1 LGKAERSSGIA
12 FRTAAAR
19 ADRFGRSTLFLYLQG
34 MPMTLTPQRE
44 PISDG
49 ARRVARTA
57 VAAGLV
63 AALCAAGPIPLAYSA
78 DGPSPNSTAPADG
91 TVKSAN
97 AKLGS
102 DDADLLAEAKADG
115 DKNVTMMIATAP
127 GQTEQVAAKLDAVKG
142 GSVGRTYDKLGYV
155 RATVPTAKA
164 DSAIAAAA
172 KLSSVHGIDLREEIP
187 LDDPSASGS
196 AKPASAT
203 ASYPAPGRK
212 TPAENPYNPSFET
225 GAVDFVRDHPKADGR
240 GVTIGILDSGV
251 DLGHPA
257 LQKTTTGERKIVD
270 WVTATDPIV
279 DGDATWRP
287 MVTSVSGPAFT
298 YGGRTWTAPAGSY
311 QVSMFSEAATAGGDA
326 KGDANR
332 DGDTTDK
339 WGVLYDAAAGTVR
352 VDLNNNLDFSD
363 DAPMKPYKDGYQIGY
378 FGTDDPSTDVVER
391 QPFVVQIRKDVPM
404 DPFGGDWVGKKA
416 DFVNIGVIESE
427 HGTHVAG
434 ITSANGLFGGRM
446 NGAAPGAKIV
456 SSRACT
462 WTGGCT
468 NVALTE
474 GMIDL
479 VVNRGVDIVNM
490 SIGSLPA
497 LNDGNNARAEL
508 YTRLIDTYGVQLVIS
523 AGNSG
528 PGANTIGDPGL
539 ADKVIS
545 VGAGISRAT
554 WAANYGSAVEKKY
567 AMMPFSSRGP
577 REDGGFTPTL
587 VAPGAAINTT
597 QTWLPG
603 APVAEAGYSLP
614 AGYSM
619 LQGTSMA
626 SPQATGASAL
636 LLSAAKQK
644 GIELEPADLR
654 TALTSTA
661 HHIKGVQAYEEGAGR
676 IDIVDAWD
684 AIRDG
689 ASAHDY
695 TVKAPVDTAIDQ
707 ALKTP
712 GFGTGLYDR
721 EGGLKAGDKKTY
733 DVTITR
739 TSGTAKAVRHDLR
752 FENNAGDTFR
762 IVGSDEVELPLNQPV
777 TVKVRA
783 HPRSAGLKSAILEV
797 DDPRTEGVDKQIL
810 TTVVVSEPVKYT
822 YSASNT
828 VQRNSTQSYF
838 VTVPAGATSL
848 EVAIGGLKDKSQTRF
863 IAIHPYGVPV
873 DNTST
878 PNCYNNYLDG
888 NGCKPDARSYANP
901 QAGVWEIE
909 VESRRTSPLL
919 DNPYKL
925 DVAVYGA
932 VFDPETVTVPEAKV
946 NAPAAVSWKVTNKL
960 AAIDGKPAGGPLGS
974 SKTARPAIKEGETQT
989 TTVEVPAGAKSL
1001 DVAIGN
1007 VSDATADLDLTVY
1020 DASGAVVGQ
1029 SADGDSEEAVSVA
1042 SPAAGTYTIEVA
1054 GYSVPS
1060 GSTAYDYRDVF
1071 FASSLG
1077 TVSVDGSTPV
1087 KLGTGDSATVSA
1099 SVTAAAAA
1107 PAGREFFGQVQLV
1120 NSRGTVAGI
1129 GNVKIEKVTP

>member
-1 LGKAERSSGIA
+1 
-12 FRTAAAR
+12 
-19 ADRFGRSTLFLYLQG
+19 
-34 MPMTLTPQRE
+34 MTLTPLR
-44 PISDG
+44 P
-49 ARRVARTA
+49 VARIA

-63 AALCAAGPIPLAYSA
+63 AALSAAGPIPMAFSA
-78 DGPSPNSTAPADG
+78 DAPSPGSTAPSDG
-91 TVKSAN
+91 SVKSAQE
-97 AKLGS
+97 KLGS

-127 GQTEQVAAKLDAVKG
+127 GQTEQVAGKLDAVKG

-164 DSAIAAAA
+164 DAAIAAAA

-187 LDDPSASGS
+187 LDDPSATGGS
-196 AKPASAT
+196 KSAAGT
-203 ASYPAPGRK
+203 AGYPAPDK
-212 TPAENPYNPSFET
+212 NTPAENPYNPSFET
-225 GAVDFVRDHPKADGR
+225 GAVDFVKDHPKADGR

-270 WVTATDPIV
+270 WVTATDPIL
-279 DGDATWRP
+279 DSDATWRP
-287 MVTSVSGPAFT
+287 MVTAVSGPTFT

-311 QVSMFSEAATAGGDA
+311 QVSTFSEAATAGGDA

-352 VDLNNNLDFSD
+352 VDLNNNYDFSD
-363 DAPMKPYKDGYQIGY
+363 DEPMKPYKDGFQVGY
-378 FGTDDPSTDVVER
+378 FGTDNPSTDVVER

-434 ITSANGLFGGRM
+434 ITAANGLFGGKM

-490 SIGSLPA
+490 SIGGLPA

-545 VGAGISRAT
+545 VGAGISKAT
-554 WAANYGSAVEKKY
+554 WASNYGSAVEKKY

-603 APVAEAGYSLP
+603 SPVAESGYSLP

-644 GIELEPADLR
+644 HIELKPATLR

-689 ASAHDY
+689 ATAQDTVLNNY
-695 TVKAPVDTAIDQ
+695 AVKAPVDTALDQ

-721 EGGLKAGDKKTY
+721 EGGLKAGEKKTY

-739 TSGTAKAVRHDLR
+739 TSGSDKAVLHELSI
-752 FENNAGDTFR
+752 ENNAGDTFR
-762 IVGSDEVELPLNQPV
+762 IVGKDEVKLPLNQPV
-777 TVKVRA
+777 TVKVQA
-783 HPRSAGLKSAILEV
+783 KPRSAGIKSAILDV

-810 TTVVVSEPVKYT
+810 ATVVVSTPVKYT
-822 YSASNT
+822 YTASSS

-838 VTVPAGATSL
+838 VTVPEGAKSL

-863 IAIHPYGVPV
+863 IAIHPYGTPV
-873 DNTST
+873 DNTGT
-878 PNCYNNYLDG
+878 PYCYPNYLDG
-888 NGCKPDARSYANP
+888 NGCKPDVRSYAAP

-919 DNPYKL
+919 DNPYTL
-925 DVAVYGA
+925 DVAVLGA
-932 VFDPETVTVPEAKV
+932 AFDPETVTVPEAKV
-946 NAPAAVSWKVTNKL
+946 GTPAAVSWKVTNKL
-960 AAIDGKPAGGPLGS
+960 AALDGKLVGGPLGS
-974 SKTARPAIKEGETQT
+974 SKTARPTIKQGETQT

-1007 VSDATADLDLTVY
+1007 VSDASADLDLTVKN
-1020 DASGAVVGQ
+1020 AAGTVVGT
-1029 SADGDSEEAVSVA
+1029 SADGDSEEAVSIA

-1071 FASSLG
+1071 FSASLG
-1077 TVSVDGSTPV
+1077 AVTVDESVPV
-1087 KLGTGDSATVSA
+1087 KLGTGDSATVSG

-1107 PAGREFFGQVQLV
+1107 PEGREFFGQVQLV
-1120 NSRGTVAGI
+1120 NARGTAAGT
-1129 GNVKIEKVTP
+1129 GSVKIEKVTP

>member
-1 LGKAERSSGIA
+1 
-12 FRTAAAR
+12 
-19 ADRFGRSTLFLYLQG
+19 
-34 MPMTLTPQRE
+34 MTLTPQRE
-44 PISDG
+44 PISG
-49 ARRVARTA
+49 ARRVARIA

-63 AALCAAGPIPLAYSA
+63 AALSAAGPIPMAFSA
-78 DGPSPNSTAPADG
+78 AADTTPVAADPG
-91 TVKSAN
+91 VKSAHD
-97 AKLGS
+97 KLGS
-102 DDADLLAEAKADG
+102 DDADALAEAKADG
-115 DKNVTMMIATAP
+115 DKNVTLMVATAP
-127 GQTEQVAAKLDAVKG
+127 GRTEQVAEELDAVKG

-155 RATVPTAKA
+155 RATVPTSKA

-172 KLSSVHGIDLREEIP
+172 KLSSVHGIDLRQEIP
-187 LDDPSASGS
+187 LDDPSTSSS
-196 AKPASAT
+196 AKSASAT
-203 ASYPAPGRK
+203 ATYSAPDK
-212 TPAENPYNPSFET
+212 NTPAENPYNPSFET
-225 GAVDFVRDHPKADGR
+225 GAVDFVKKNPKADGR
-240 GVTIGILDSGV
+240 GITIGILDSGV

-287 MVTSVSGPAFT
+287 MVTSVAGPSFT
-298 YGGRTWTAPAGSY
+298 YGGQTWTAPAGSY
-311 QVSMFSEAATAGGDA
+311 EVSLFRESATTGGDA

-332 DGDTTDK
+332 DGDTTDT
-339 WGVLYDAAAGTVR
+339 WGVLYDAASGTVR
-352 VDLNNNLDFSD
+352 VDLNNNFDFGD
-363 DAPMKPYKDGYQIGY
+363 DTPLKPYKDGFQVGY

-391 QPFVVQIRKDVPM
+391 QPFVVEIRKDVPM
-404 DPFGGDWVGKKA
+404 DPYGGDWVGKTA

-434 ITSANGLFGGRM
+434 ITAANSLFGGKM
-446 NGAAPGAKIV
+446 NGAAPGAKLV

-490 SIGSLPA
+490 SIGGLPA

-508 YTRLIDTYGVQLVIS
+508 YTRLIDTYGVELVIS

-545 VGAGISRAT
+545 VGATISKAT
-554 WAANYGSAVEKKY
+554 WAANYGSAVSKSY

-587 VAPGAAINTT
+587 SAPGAAINTT

-603 APVAEAGYSLP
+603 SPVAEAGYTLP

-626 SPQATGASAL
+626 SPQAAGASAL

-644 GIELEPADLR
+644 GIDLTPSKLR

-661 HHIKGVQAYEEGAGR
+661 DHIKGTQAYEEGAGL
-676 IDIVDAWD
+676 INIVDAWD
-684 AIRDG
+684 SIKDG
-689 ASAHDY
+689 ATAHDY

-707 ALKTP
+707 FLKTP
-712 GFGTGLYDR
+712 GYGTGIYDR
-721 EGGLKAGDKKTY
+721 EGGLKAGVKKSY
-733 DVTITR
+733 EVTITR
-739 TSGTAKAVRHDLR
+739 TSGADKAIRHELH
-752 FENNAGDTFR
+752 FENNAADTFK
-762 IVGSDEVELPLNQPV
+762 IVGSDEISLGLNKPV
-777 TVKVRA
+777 TVKVA
-783 HPRSAGLKSAILEV
+783 AKSPTAGLKSAILEV
-797 DDPRTEGVDKQIL
+797 DDPKTEGIDKQIL
-810 TTVVVSEPVKYT
+810 TTVVVSAPVKYT
-822 YSASNT
+822 YTASNT

-838 VTVPAGATSL
+838 VTVPEGAKSL

-873 DNTST
+873 DNTGT
-878 PNCYNNYLDG
+878 PYCYNNYLDG
-888 NGCKPDARSYANP
+888 NGCTPDVRSYADP

-932 VFDPETVTVPEAKV
+932 AFDPEVVTVPEAKV
-946 NAPAAVSWKVTNKL
+946 GTPVEASWKVTNNF
-960 AAIDGKPAGGPLGS
+960 AAIDGKLVGGPLGS
-974 SKTARPAIKEGETQT
+974 SKTDRPTIADAATQT
-989 TTVEVPAGAKSL
+989 TTVEVPEGAASL

-1007 VSDATADLDLTVY
+1007 VSDASADLDLTVY
-1020 DASGAVVGQ
+1020 DSTGAVVGQ
-1029 SADGDSEEAVSVA
+1029 SADGDSEETVSVA
-1042 SPAAGTYTIEVA
+1042 SPAAGTYTIEVV
-1054 GYSVPS
+1054 GYSVPA
-1060 GSTAYDYRDVF
+1060 GSTEYDYQDVF
-1071 FASSLG
+1071 FSSSLG
-1077 TVSVDGSTPV
+1077 TVTVDESTPV
-1087 KLGTGDSATVSA
+1087 KLATGDSTTVSA

-1107 PAGREFFGQVQLV
+1107 PEGREFFGQVQLV
-1120 NSRGTVAGI
+1120 NAKGTVAGL
-1129 GNVKIEKVTP
+1129 GSVKIEKVTP

>member
-1 LGKAERSSGIA
+1 
-12 FRTAAAR
+12 
-19 ADRFGRSTLFLYLQG
+19 
-34 MPMTLTPQRE
+34 MTSDPQRA
-44 PISDG
+44 PLTG
-49 ARRVARTA
+49 ARRLARIA
-57 VAAGLV
+57 VAAGVV
-63 AALCAAGPIPLAYSA
+63 AALSAAGPVPLATAQDS
-78 DGPSPNSTAPADG
+78 PSPADPA
-91 TVKSAN
+91 VKSAS

-115 DKNVTMMIATAP
+115 AKNVTMMVATAP
-127 GQTEQVAAKLDAVKG
+127 GQTEQVARQLEAVDG
-142 GSVGRTYDKLGYV
+142 GSVGRAYDKLGYV
-155 RATVPTAKA
+155 RATVPTAEA
-164 DSAIAAAA
+164 DAAIAAAE
-172 KLSSVHGIDLREEIP
+172 KLSSVHAIDLRQEIA
-187 LDDPSASGS
+187 LDDPPPSAETAKGAQGTAAATYSG
-196 AKPASAT
+196 
-203 ASYPAPGRK
+203 PGK
-212 TPAENPYNPSFET
+212 DTPAANPYNPSFET
-225 GAVDFVRDHPKADGR
+225 GAVDFVRQNPKADGR

-287 MVTSVSGPAFT
+287 MVTSVSGPSFT
-298 YGGRTWTAPAGSY
+298 YGNQTWTAPAGSY
-311 QVSMFSEAATAGGDA
+311 QVSTFRESVTAGGDA

-332 DGDTTDK
+332 DGDTTDS

-352 VDLNNNLDFSD
+352 VDLNNNSDFTD
-363 DAPMKPYKDGYQIGY
+363 DEPMKPYKDGFQIGW
-378 FGTDDPSTDVVER
+378 FGTDDPKTDVVER
-391 QPFVVQIRKDVPM
+391 QPFVVQIRKDVSM
-404 DPFGGDWVGKKA
+404 DPYGGSWVGKKA

-434 ITSANGLFGGRM
+434 ITAANGLFGGKM
-446 NGAAPGAKIV
+446 NGAAPGAKLV

-462 WTGGCT
+462 WSGGCT

-490 SIGSLPA
+490 SIGGLPA

-545 VGAGISRAT
+545 VGAGISKET
-554 WAANYGSAVEKKY
+554 WAANYGSAVKKPY

-603 APVAEAGYSLP
+603 SPVAEAGYSLP

-644 GIELEPADLR
+644 GIELKPADLR
-654 TALTSTA
+654 TAVTSTA

-676 IDIVDAWD
+676 IDVVDAWD
-684 AIRDG
+684 AIRFD
-689 ASAHDY
+689 ATAHDY
-695 TVKAPVDTAIDQ
+695 TVKAPVDTALDQ
-707 ALKTP
+707 FLKTP

-721 EGGLKAGDKKTY
+721 EGGLKAGEKKTY
-733 DVTITR
+733 DVTVTR
-739 TSGTAKAVRHDLR
+739 TSGPDRGVWHTLQFA
-752 FENNAGDTFR
+752 NNAGDTFR
-762 IVGSDEVELPLNQPV
+762 IVGSPLVKLPLNQPV
-777 TVKVRA
+777 TVRVQA
-783 HPRSAGLKSAILEV
+783 APGSAGVKSAILEV
-797 DDPRTEGVDKQIL
+797 DDPFTEGVDKQIL
-810 TTVVVSEPVKYT
+810 TTVVVASPVAYT
-822 YSASNT
+822 WSTSGS
-828 VQRNSTQSYF
+828 VQRNSTRSYF
-838 VTVPAGATSL
+838 LTVPEGAKSL
-848 EVAIGGLKDKSQTRF
+848 EVAIGGLADKSQTRF
-863 IAIHPYGVPV
+863 IAIHPYGTPV

-878 PNCYNNYLDG
+878 PYCYNNYLDG
-888 NGCKPDARSYANP
+888 NGCKPDVRSYADP
-901 QAGVWEIE
+901 QPGVWEVE

-919 DNPYKL
+919 DNTYKL
-925 DVAVYGA
+925 DVSVLGA

-946 NAPAAVSWKVTNKL
+946 GTPATASWKVTNRFAPL
-960 AAIDGKPAGGPLGS
+960 DGKLVGGPLGS
-974 SKTARPAIKEGETQT
+974 SKTARPTIKNAEKQT
-989 TTVEVPAGAKSL
+989 TTVVVPEGAQSL

-1007 VSDATADLDLTVY
+1007 VSDTAADLDLTVY
-1020 DASGAVVGQ
+1020 DASGKKVAQ
-1029 SADGDSEEAVSVA
+1029 SADGDSEEAVSIA
-1042 SPAAGTYTIEVA
+1042 EPAAGTYTVEVV

-1071 FASSLG
+1071 FSSALG
-1077 TVSVDGSTPV
+1077 NVTVDGSAPV
-1087 KLGTGDSATVSA
+1087 KLGTGDSATVTGQ
-1099 SVTAAAAA
+1099 VTAAAAA
-1107 PAGREFFGQVQLV
+1107 PEGREFFGRVQLV
-1120 NSRGTVAGI
+1120 DARGTVAGL
-1129 GNVKIEKVTP
+1129 GNVKIEKVTQ